1 MGVVKIVK
9 SGKFYQVSDDDTYIL
24 YYLLGYNIKNNKVGF
39 PKSALNKVI
48 NTLESVN
55 VSYDVLREDLKN
67 NFKKLDKYDKYRDL
81 GFKKYNKEIHYQNIM
96 DKIKKASNEK
106 LEKILQSIEV
116 ILDE

>member
-1 MGVVKIVK
+1 MGVVKIKK
-9 SGKFYQVSDDDTYIL
+9 SGTFYQVVDDDSYIL
-24 YYLLGYNIKNNKVGF
+24 YYLLGYNVKNMKVGF

-55 VSYDVLREDLKN
+55 VSYEVVHEDIKN

-81 GFKKYNKEIHYQNIM
+81 GFTKYNREIHYQNVI
-96 DKIKKASNEK
+96 DKIKKSPIEK
-106 LEKILQSIEV
+106 LDRLLENIEV